1 MFLHFISV
9 FIQACVLDDQICVL
23 AGYVFL
29 FLNIDEVTQFKG
41 YSS

>member
-1 MFLHFISV
+1 MFLNFISV

-29 FLNIDEVTQFKG
+29 FLNEVTQFKG